1 MPPLEEFSRE
11 CGDTRPR
18 WEGRVLGA
26 LLVLGG
32 AALVLALFSH
42 KPEEVGWSLLNDWGK
57 RGLAGPV
64 EGCSNYLGAVGLYAA
79 SLFYFLFGGGAW
91 LLAALLI
98 RIGCR
103 RFACPQSSPRTLWIS
118 AGGMMIFACM
128 ALSVQEWALTEWSKY
143 MQIYTAGGC
152 LGNLF
157 GPVLF
162 VMLTNRAV
170 SLAIALTGYSVSLIY
185 FVGTTPLG
193 AARGLARELR
203 RWRAARHER
212 RRTKTERR
220 KRELAHAWENI
231 ASQQEG
237 ERTSAGFQI
246 LQNPPPEQKQTR
258 PAAKGRSENRKSG
271 ARRTGDPL
279 EELLNPI
286 EEAIMKGETDTP
298 AASAAKGK
306 TGPRIIDGQQTR
318 KPPSPVSAPPFA
330 EPEEKENGAADYEFP
345 PIELLHSEENAG
357 RLSEEDKTRLQNTQ
371 STIIETLS
379 SFGVEVTAGDITRGP
394 TITRYEVYPA
404 KGLRVNRITAVE
416 KDIARATKAERINI
430 LAPIPG
436 KDTVGIEIANKN
448 KVMVTLRE
456 LLEDPAF
463 RSPKKKIPVALGK
476 DVYGNTVIG
485 DLAAMPHLL
494 VAGTTG
500 SGKSVCI
507 NSMIASMLYRF
518 RPDELKLILVDPKVV
533 EMQPY
538 RSLPHLIV
546 PVVTDPRKVI
556 GALRWA
562 VNEMEKRY
570 SMFAQVGVRNFES
583 FNNRPPD
590 KPQPPQ
596 EEDTPPDYEKAD
608 RIARELESQGE
619 DPEPAEDGEEPLNE
633 PPPDADDLPDRIPY
647 LVIIIDE
654 LADLMMMVKE
664 DLETYIA
671 RLTQKARA
679 AGIHLIVA
687 TQTPR
692 SDVVTGMIKANI
704 PSRIAFQVSSALDSR
719 IILDSPGAE
728 KLVGKGDLLYLP
740 PGLSKLERAQGA
752 FISDEEVE
760 ALVAHCAR
768 QAAQDFQEDVQQ
780 AVEDESGGAAS
791 GSLSAEDAEL
801 LQKCIEAVILER
813 KASTSF
819 LQRRLRI
826 GYGRAARMLELMEQ
840 RGIVSPA
847 DGANRPREVLVD

>member
-1 MPPLEEFSRE
+1 MPFQENIPHEYSQEETPWR
-11 CGDTRPR
+11 
-18 WEGRVLGA
+18 GRTIGVL
-26 LLVLGG
+26 LILGG
-32 AALVLALFSH
+32 VLLAAALFSYA
-42 KPEEVGWSLLNDWGK
+42 PDEVGWSLLNDWGK
-57 RGLAGPV
+57 RGMTAPT
-64 EGCSNYLGAVGLYAA
+64 EGCSNYLGSIGLYIAA
-79 SLFYFLFGGGAW
+79 FVYFLTGGGSW
-91 LLAALLI
+91 LIPLILI

-103 RFACPQSSPRTLWIS
+103 RIVHPQENPRILWIS
-118 AGGMMIFACM
+118 AGAMTAFACM
-128 ALSVQEWALTEWSKY
+128 ALSVQEWILTDWTKNLQLYS
-143 MQIYTAGGC
+143 AGGAV
-152 LGNLF
+152 GNLL
-157 GPVLF
+157 GPALF
-162 VMLTNRAV
+162 LMLTNRAV
-170 SLAIALTGYSVSLIY
+170 SLAIALIGYTVFLIY

-193 AARGLARELR
+193 AAKGIVRECRNWMATR
-203 RWRAARHER
+203 RER
-212 RRTKTERR
+212 KQLKEER
-220 KRELAHAWENI
+220 KKNELSRAWESV

-237 ERTSAGFQI
+237 ERAIAGFESLTQPT
-246 LQNPPPEQKQTR
+246 PPR
-258 PAAKGRSENRKSG
+258 PTPAVKPARKKPRP
-271 ARRTGDPL
+271 RRTGDPL
-279 EELLNPI
+279 EDLLTPI
-286 EEAIMKGETDTP
+286 EDAILKGNADSLIPVQENNT
-298 AASAAKGK
+298 
-306 TGPRIIDGQQTR
+306 PRIIDGQRKAAPAPQTAQQPDAEETDTKEEPYKFPSLDLLRCEENSGRLTEEDQTR
-318 KPPSPVSAPPFA
+318 L
-330 EPEEKENGAADYEFP
+330 E
-345 PIELLHSEENAG
+345 
-357 RLSEEDKTRLQNTQ
+357 NTQ
-371 STIIETLS
+371 NIIIETLG
-379 SFGVEVTAGDITRGP
+379 SFGVAVSAGDITRGP

-456 LLEDPAF
+456 LLEDAAF
-463 RSPKKKIPVALGK
+463 RSPKKRIPVALGK

-518 RPDELKLILVDPKVV
+518 KPDELKLILIDPKVV

-538 RSLPHLIV
+538 QKLPHLIV
-546 PVVTDPRKVI
+546 PVVTEARKVI

-570 SMFAQVGVRNFES
+570 RMFAQVGVRNFET
-583 FNNRPPD
+583 FNNRPLD
-590 KPQPPQ
+590 K
-596 EEDTPPDYEKAD
+596 EEEETPHIETPVDYEKAD

-619 DPEPAEDGEEPLNE
+619 YPDPINEEEELQDELPLDDED
-633 PPPDADDLPDRIPY
+633 ALPDRIPY
-647 LVIIIDE
+647 IVIIIDE
-654 LADLMMMVKE
+654 LADLMMMVKD

-671 RLTQKARA
+671 RITQKARA

-740 PGLSKLERAQGA
+740 PGSAKLERAQGA
-752 FISDEEVE
+752 FISDSEVE
-760 ALVAHCAR
+760 AIVTHCAS
-768 QAAQDFQEDVQQ
+768 QAEQDFHDEVQQ
-780 AVEDESGGAAS
+780 AVDEGGCDSSSGSSGG
-791 GSLSAEDAEL
+791 LPAEDAEL
-801 LQKCIEAVILER
+801 LQKCIEAVITER

-840 RGIVSPA
+840 RGIVSPS

>member
-1 MPPLEEFSRE
+1 MPFQENSPYEYRQE
-11 CGDTRPR
+11 DTPWR
-18 WEGRVLGA
+18 GRAIGI
-26 LLVLGG
+26 LLILAGG
-32 AALVLALFSH
+32 LLAAALFSYA
-42 KPEEVGWSLLNDWGK
+42 PDEVGWGLLNEWSK
-57 RGLAGPV
+57 RGMTAPTS
-64 EGCSNYLGAVGLYAA
+64 GCSNYLGVIGLYIAA
-79 SLFYFLFGGGAW
+79 FIYFLTGGGSW
-91 LLAALLI
+91 LIPLILI

-103 RFACPQSSPRTLWIS
+103 RFAHPQENPRILWIS
-118 AGGMMIFACM
+118 AGCMIAFASM
-128 ALSVQEWALTEWSKY
+128 TLSVQDWVLLDWTKHLQLYS
-143 MQIYTAGGC
+143 AGGA
-152 LGNLF
+152 LGNLM
-157 GPVLF
+157 GPALF
-162 VMLTNRAV
+162 LMLTNRAV
-170 SLAIALTGYSVSLIY
+170 SLAIALIGYTVFLIY
-185 FVGTTPLG
+185 FVGTTPIG
-193 AARGLARELR
+193 AVKGIVRECRNWLKT
-203 RWRAARHER
+203 HQEHKQQKEER
-212 RRTKTERR
+212 KKTELSR
-220 KRELAHAWENI
+220 AWESV

-237 ERTSAGFQI
+237 ERAGACFESLSQ
-246 LQNPPPEQKQTR
+246 LPPRPIPPTKQSR
-258 PAAKGRSENRKSG
+258 KKLRS
-271 ARRTGDPL
+271 RRTGDPL
-279 EELLNPI
+279 EDLLNPI
-286 EEAIMKGETDTP
+286 EDAMLKGNADALIP
-298 AASAAKGK
+298 PSPSNA
-306 TGPRIIDGQQTR
+306 PRIIDGQKKPTAPRQT
-318 KPPSPVSAPPFA
+318 PSPI
-330 EPEEKENGAADYEFP
+330 PEETSEEEEDAYKFP
-345 PIELLHSEENAG
+345 SLDLLRCEENAG
-357 RLSEEDKTRLQNTQ
+357 HLTAEDQSRLENTQ
-371 STIIETLS
+371 NIIIETLG
-379 SFGVEVTAGDITRGP
+379 SFGVTVSAGDITRGP

-456 LLEDPAF
+456 LLEDAAF
-463 RSPKKKIPVALGK
+463 SSPKKRIPVALGK

-518 RPDELKLILVDPKVV
+518 KPDELKLILIDPKVV

-538 RSLPHLIV
+538 QKLPHLIV
-546 PVVTDPRKVI
+546 PVVTEARKVI

-570 SMFAQVGVRNFES
+570 RMFAQVGVRNFET
-583 FNNRPPD
+583 FNNRPLD
-590 KPQPPQ
+590 KGP
-596 EEDTPPDYEKAD
+596 EEELPAETPVDYEKAD
-608 RIARELESQGE
+608 RIARELETQGE
-619 DPEPAEDGEEPLNE
+619 YPSPIDEDEEEELPLE
-633 PPPDADDLPDRIPY
+633 DDDALPDRIPY
-647 LVIIIDE
+647 IVIIIDE
-654 LADLMMMVKE
+654 LADLMMMVKD

-671 RLTQKARA
+671 RITQKARA

-740 PGLSKLERAQGA
+740 PGSAKLERAQGA
-752 FISDEEVE
+752 FISDSEVE
-760 ALVAHCAR
+760 AIVTHCAS
-768 QAAQDFQEDVQQ
+768 QAEQNFHDEVQQ
-780 AVEDESGGAAS
+780 AVEEEGGDGVPSGS
-791 GSLSAEDAEL
+791 GSLPAEDAEL
-801 LQKCIEAVILER
+801 LQKCIEAVITER

-840 RGIVSPA
+840 RGIVSPS